1 MLYHFGHLRR
11 NGFEWVEEV
20 LERGKA
26 ALGMPRLADMQYAQK
41 NLSDAHGG
49 IALDTDIRTARVGP
63 VVYVAEEQ
71 AQDDLVNLN
80 IE

>member
-1 MLYHFGHLRR
+1 
-11 NGFEWVEEV
+11 
-20 LERGKA
+20 
-26 ALGMPRLADMQYAQK
+26 MPRLADMQDAQK

-49 IALDTDIRTARVGP
+49 IALDTDIRTARGGP

-80 IE
+80 VE

>member
-1 MLYHFGHLRR
+1 LLYHFGQLHR

-20 LERGKA
+20 LEPGKA
-26 ALGMPRLADMQYAQK
+26 ALGMPYLADMQDAQK

-49 IALDTDIRTARVGP
+49 IALDRDIRTARGAP

>member
-1 MLYHFGHLRR
+1 
-11 NGFEWVEEV
+11 
-20 LERGKA
+20 
-26 ALGMPRLADMQYAQK
+26 MPRLADMQYAQK